1 MAEEFIMTQ
10 EGYDEAKE
18 RLKYLQTEKIFGSF
32 NDYFNNFFAR
42 FTFNI

>member
-18 RLKYLQTEKIFGSF
+18 RERKSTRLNSSHTS
-32 NDYFNNFFAR
+32 
-42 FTFNI
+42 